1 METTEQRPNYKIFH
15 FDIAHHSVVDE
26 KFYAENDEAAYQHL
40 LKFKEAHV
48 EDVGDVECFYKPIIY
63 TSIFGDDYIIP
74 EHDIEDYDFS
84 KRWKKANKLTSRWN
98 AFVEKVDDFLYS
110 IADIFYN
117 FKYKI
122 RDFIYLMKNKEAYS
136 NQWNLDWHL
145 IDTIERNVP
154 SLIKNSQALLFLDEA
169 VKEMHKGIPDFDIDK
184 YYHECQGHF
193 PKEVE
198 DLAVKIQNE
207 EYEKLLHHVKLYKYY
222 SEGGYID
229 YDDPE
234 QVEFDKKWRHT
245 LPIKPGTYDRLAD
258 PKKMSDM
265 VNEQWGKIWDWVK
278 LYGQRLND

>member
-1 METTEQRPNYKIFH
+1 METTEQKPNYKIFH
-15 FDIAHHSVVDE
+15 FDTARNTIVDE
-26 KFYAENDEAAYQHL
+26 KFYAENDDAAYQHL
-40 LKFKEAHV
+40 LKFKEAHHAEV
-48 EDVGDVECFYKPIIY
+48 SADVEHFYKPIIY
-63 TSIFGDDYIIP
+63 VSVLGEDCIP
-74 EHDIEDYDFS
+74 EHDVEDYEFC
-84 KRWKKANKLTSRWN
+84 KRWRKDNKRVSKWDN
-98 AFVEKVDDFLYS
+98 FVEKIDDFLYDV
-110 IADIFYN
+110 ADVFYN
-117 FKYKI
+117 IKYKV

-154 SLIKNSQALLFLDEA
+154 SLIKNSHALLFLDEA
-169 VKEMHKGIPDFDIDK
+169 IKELHKDDSNFDIDN
-184 YYHECQGHF
+184 YYRDCQGNF

-198 DLAVKIQNE
+198 DLAINIQNE

-222 SEGGYID
+222 NDGGYVD

-278 LYGQRLND
+278 QYGQRLSD